1 MAEVNIRYV
10 TDERDNIYYPIT
22 HMDAIEGFDI
32 SNFEDMDDIKEDLE
46 NVWNQSNDT
55 SGQLSSLQ
63 SKISSLESSISNM
76 IRDTGWMN
84 VQFLNN
90 TTAYSSSETP
100 QARLVSFN
108 GVNFISLRGSFKGL
122 TSNNMDIGKIPNEIS
137 SVLKRSVP
145 FAQNMSVSGGTAHFT
160 RMRLSSDGIIKI
172 EKATLSAVTEAQW
185 FPVDITIMI

>member
-1 MAEVNIRYV
+1 MTEINIRYV
-10 TDERDNIYYPIT
+10 TDKKDNEYYPIT

-32 SNFEDMDDIKEDLE
+32 SQFEDMADMKEDLE
-46 NVWNQSNDT
+46 SIWDQSNDT

-63 SKISSLESSISNM
+63 SKVSSIESSISNM

-90 TTAYSSSETP
+90 TTAHSSSEAP

-108 GVNFISLRGSFKGL
+108 GVNFISLKGAFKGL

-137 SVLKRSVP
+137 SVLKKSIP
-145 FAQNMSVSGGTAHFT
+145 FAQNMSVSEGTAHFT

-172 EKATLSAVTEAQW
+172 ERATLSAVTEAQW
-185 FPVDITIMI
+185 FPIDTTIMI

>member
-1 MAEVNIRYV
+1 MTEINIRYV
-10 TDERDNIYYPIT
+10 TDDRDNKYYPIT

-63 SKISSLESSISNM
+63 SKLSSIESSINNM
-76 IRDTGWMN
+76 IRDTGWMK

-90 TTAYSSSETP
+90 TTEYNSSESP

-108 GVNFISLRGSFKGL
+108 GVNFISLKGAFKGL

-137 SVLKRSVP
+137 SVLKRSIP
-145 FAQNMSVSGGTAHFT
+145 FAQNMSDSGENAHFT
-160 RMRLSSDGIIKI
+160 RMKLSSDGIIKI
-172 EKATLSAVTEAQW
+172 ERATLNTVSKNQW
-185 FPVDITIMI
+185 FPVDATIMI

>member
-1 MAEVNIRYV
+1 MTEINIRYV
-10 TDERDNIYYPIT
+10 TDDRDDKYYPIT

-46 NVWNQSNDT
+46 NIWDQSNDT

-145 FAQNMSVSGGTAHFT
+145 FAQNMSISEGTAHFT

-172 EKATLSAVTEAQW
+172 EKTTLSAVTEAQW
-185 FPVDITIMI
+185 FPIDTTIMI

>member
-1 MAEVNIRYV
+1 MTEINIRYV
-10 TDERDNIYYPIT
+10 TDERDNKYYPIT

-46 NVWNQSNDT
+46 NIWDQSNDT

-90 TTAYSSSETP
+90 TTASSS
-100 QARLVSFN
+100 S
-108 GVNFISLRGSFKGL
+108 
-122 TSNNMDIGKIPNEIS
+122 
-137 SVLKRSVP
+137 
-145 FAQNMSVSGGTAHFT
+145 
-160 RMRLSSDGIIKI
+160 
-172 EKATLSAVTEAQW
+172 
-185 FPVDITIMI
+185 

>member
-1 MAEVNIRYV
+1 MTEINIRYV
-10 TDERDNIYYPIT
+10 TDDRDDKYYPIT

-63 SKISSLESSISNM
+63 SKLSSIESSINNM
-76 IRDTGWMN
+76 IRDTGWMK

-90 TTAYSSSETP
+90 TTEYNSSVAP
-100 QARLVSFN
+100 QARLVSFK
-108 GVNFISLRGSFKGL
+108 GVNFISLRGAFKGL

-137 SVLKRSVP
+137 SVLERSIY
-145 FAQNMSVSGGTAHFT
+145 FAQNMSDSGENAHFT
-160 RMRLSSDGIIKI
+160 RMKLSSDGIIKI
-172 EKATLSAVTEAQW
+172 ERATLSTVSKNQW
-185 FPVDITIMI
+185 FPVDATIMI